1 MNLKRSAAVV
11 GALVLLIVLG
21 WMFFNYSNRLA
32 RAENQ
37 LEAQYQMAF
46 FSLLKHSENLDM
58 LLAKSIASSSPRQN
72 IINLTTVWHEAE
84 NARMALD
91 RLPVGLKLQTSQKY
105 LAQIGDFAFYLAKK
119 NASNQ
124 AINDAEWNK
133 LKELRDQTRKL
144 NIKLHDLIPEVKTGK
159 IKWGSLDSESS
170 KDKAKPPER
179 SLGGE
184 LGKIDERLK
193 DEAPTLTYDGPF
205 SDHVESIKPKGLT
218 GPWISE
224 SKARGIARGF
234 IDVSDKAN
242 YSIKKEDEPKGLIP
256 AYSYTLRSQSK
267 KEEVVIDVS
276 KKGGHV
282 VWYLNPR
289 DVKEAGVSIAD
300 AISKAEGFLR
310 DRGFNNMIA
319 TGSLREDNVLTVT
332 FVPLINGVVIYPDFI
347 KVSVALDNEQIVGY
361 NAQGYLIYHHKR
373 DLPQPKLTKAK
384 VKELIKPDLDIKR
397 IRLALIP
404 TPSRKELLCYEVR
417 ATLEEDEEFYIY
429 INAANGH
436 EERILKIIETGDGN
450 YTM

>member
-1 MNLKRSAAVV
+1 MNLKRSAIVV
-11 GALVLLIVLG
+11 GVLVLLIVVG
-21 WMFFNYSNRLA
+21 WMFFNYSNRLV

-46 FSLLKHSENLDM
+46 FNLLKHSENLDM

-72 IINLTTVWHEAE
+72 IINLTTIWHEAE

-124 AINDAEWNK
+124 AIDETEWNK
-133 LKELRDQTRKL
+133 LKELRDQTKKL
-144 NIKLHDLIPEVKTGK
+144 NIKLHDLISKVKAGK
-159 IKWGSLDSESS
+159 IRWGSLDSERS
-170 KDKAKPPER
+170 KNKAKPPER
-179 SLGGE
+179 SLGRE
-184 LGKIDERLK
+184 LGEIDERLK

-205 SDHVESIKPKGLT
+205 SDHVENIKPKGLI
-218 GPWISE
+218 GPRISE
-224 SKARGIARGF
+224 SKARGIARRF
-234 IDVSDKAN
+234 VDVSDRAN
-242 YSIKKEDEPKGLIP
+242 YSIEKEDEPRGLIP

-267 KEEVVIDVS
+267 NEEVVIDVS

-282 VWYLNPR
+282 IWYLNPR
-289 DVKEAGVSIAD
+289 DVKEARVSIDD
-300 AISKAEGFLR
+300 AVSKAEGFLKA
-310 DRGFNNMIA
+310 RGFNNMVA

-332 FVPLINGVVIYPDFI
+332 FVPQINGVVIYPDFI
-347 KVSVALDNEQIVGY
+347 KVSVALDSGQVVGY
-361 NAQGYLIYHHKR
+361 DAQGYLISHHKR
-373 DLPQPKLTKAK
+373 NLPQPKLTKDE
-384 VKELIKPDLDIKR
+384 VKELIKPDLNIKR

-404 TPSRKELLCYEVR
+404 TPGRRELLCYEVR

-429 INAANGH
+429 INAINGH
-436 EERILKIIETGDGN
+436 EERILKIIETDDGN